1 LALKTLLNGDAV
13 KLADYLENTKRGDPP
28 VGTVGVES
36 DWLEVGSFEVTTGSL
51 WAGDPYVCNAED
63 GYVVKVPAGSYLVQA
78 KAMDF
83 AGRKLV
89 SRMRVVHHAAGN
101 PALGKEVGETGT
113 DTAMIA
119 VCDIEALVAAVAGDH
134 DRFLELVTGH
144 DYKECGIVEFKLKKV
159 VSMPY
164 VTTGS
169 DGGWPVFELRAG
181 RRRVGIELE
190 FMPPGFAFRDEN
202 DDFVWDPEEVECG
215 HCGGSGK
222 CFCLRKGAGTAAGCV
237 RCGGSG
243 KCRACGG
250 KGKCWR

>member
-1 LALKTLLNGDAV
+1 V
-13 KLADYLENTKRGDPP
+13 KLADYLEKNKRGDPP

-36 DWLEVGSFEVTTGSL
+36 DWLEVGTFEVTKGSL
-51 WAGDPYVCNAED
+51 WAGDPYVCNAE
-63 GYVVKVPAGSYLVQA
+63 GGCVVKIPTGSYRVQA
-78 KAMDF
+78 KGMDF

-89 SRMRVVHHAAGN
+89 SRMRVVHEAAGD
-101 PALGKEVGETGT
+101 PALGKEIGETGT
-113 DTAMIA
+113 DTAKIA
-119 VCDIEALVAAVAGDH
+119 VCDISALDAAIGGDNERFQELITEH
-134 DRFLELVTGH
+134 DFK
-144 DYKECGIVEFKLKKV
+144 DCGIVEFKMKKP

-190 FMPPGFAFRDEN
+190 FMPPGFAFKDE
-202 DDFVWDPEEVECG
+202 DDAIVCPPEEVDCG
-215 HCGGSGK
+215 HCGGTGK
-222 CFCLRKGAGTAAGCV
+222 CYCRRKGAGTAAGCV

-243 KCRACGG
+243 KCRACSG